1 MNNNLEKE
9 KSMEDTILDEIIK
22 DLSDNYNQTDK
33 EILKS
38 ILEEII
44 VDALS
49 ISNRKKTDENISY
62 LKSDIKKAVKSI
74 YLQRGKEDVTQDSES
89 GLSNVYNDVVS
100 ELSLNIIKK
109 GKRLIR

>member
-1 MNNNLEKE
+1 
-9 KSMEDTILDEIIK
+9 MEDTILDEIIK

-44 VDALS
+44 IDALS
-49 ISNRKKTDENISY
+49 ISNRKKTDENISH

-74 YLQRGKEDVTQDSES
+74 YLQRGKEDVKQDSES
-89 GLSNVYNDVVS
+89 GLSNVYNDVVN
-100 ELSLNIIKK
+100 ELSSNIIKK

>member
-1 MNNNLEKE
+1 
-9 KSMEDTILDEIIK
+9 MEDTILDEIIK